1 MKDIK
6 EQYMEKAQVPAKAS
20 SETYRLKLPV
30 CGVFYG
36 AGEMGTR
43 IPLSGKGLI
52 RYQTQIQEFLHD
64 MGGSIGQSPA
74 DNSKLLEGG
83 LPPEVRKK
91 IEWTDFFVSTEGNT
105 LYGWIGIRTKIR
117 LSEGEKQE
125 LSTFVERKFLEGWG
139 EQFSDSRIAVGGGS
153 LRFWLKPPK
162 QYIFTIQM
170 KYKITQL
177 SHPQYPWLHRIQALK
192 TINERVGAGELG
204 GFVQSEKNLSQE
216 GACWIYDDAIGCG
229 EALVKQD
236 TELHDGAVAAGF
248 SIITGDACMYG
259 RAWAKGNCWIQS
271 GEVKDDAVAA
281 GEAVIKKDGKGSP
294 LIAGN
299 SRIYGTVCGRYLIRD
314 TIFPGETYQ
323 NPTEDILI
331 MEDGKRSVQIQEQK
345 LQPPEHVQKAGQTK
359 GGMER

>member
-1 MKDIK
+1 MKDIIEQDMEK
-6 EQYMEKAQVPAKAS
+6 EQVAAKAS
-20 SETYRLKLPV
+20 PETYRLKFPV

-52 RYQTQIQEFLHD
+52 RYQTQIQEFLHG
-64 MGGSIGQSPA
+64 MGGAVGKNPI
-74 DNSKLLEGG
+74 DNSKLLEGD
-83 LPPEVRKK
+83 LLLEVREK
-91 IEWTDFFVSTEGNT
+91 IECTDFFVSPEGNT
-105 LYGWIGIRTKIR
+105 LYGWIEIQTKAC
-117 LSEGEKQE
+117 LSEREKQE
-125 LSTFVERKFLEGWG
+125 LSTFVERRFLEGWG
-139 EQFSDSRIAVGGGS
+139 EQFSDSRLAVSGGS

-162 QYIFTIQM
+162 DYLFTIQK

-177 SHPQYPWLHRIQALK
+177 SHSQYPWLHRIQALK

-204 GFVQSEKNLSQE
+204 GFVQSEQNLSQE
-216 GACWIYDDAIGCG
+216 GACWIYDDAICCG

-236 TELHDGAVAAGF
+236 AELHDGAVATGF

-271 GEVKDDAVAA
+271 GEVKDDAVVA

-331 MEDGKRSVQIQEQK
+331 LENGKRSVQMQEQR
-345 LQPPEHVQKAGQTK
+345 LQPPEHVQKAEQTK
-359 GGMER
+359 DGMER

>member
-1 MKDIK
+1 MKDITEQDMEK
-6 EQYMEKAQVPAKAS
+6 EQVAVKAS
-20 SETYRLKLPV
+20 PETYLLKLPV

-52 RYQTQIQEFLHD
+52 RYQTQIQEFLQD
-64 MGGSIGQSPA
+64 MGRSVDGRTI
-74 DNSKLLEGG
+74 DNGRLLEGD
-83 LPPEVRKK
+83 LALEVREK
-91 IEWTDFFVSTEGNT
+91 IEWTELSASTEGNT
-105 LYGWIGIRTKIR
+105 LYGWIGIQTKIR

-125 LSTFVERKFLEGWG
+125 LSTFVGRRFMEGWG
-139 EQFSDSRIAVGGGS
+139 EQFSDSRLAVSGGS

-162 QYIFTIQM
+162 QYLFTIQK

-192 TINERVGAGELG
+192 TINERVEAGELG
-204 GFVQSEKNLSQE
+204 GFVQSEQNLSQE
-216 GACWIYDDAIGCG
+216 GTCWIYDDAICCG

-236 TELHDGAVAAGF
+236 AELHDGAVAAGF

-271 GEVKDDAVAA
+271 GEVKDDAVVA

-299 SRIYGTVCGRYLIRD
+299 SRIYGTVYGRYIIKD
-314 TIFPGETYQ
+314 IIFPGETYQ
-323 NPTEDILI
+323 NPTEDILSL
-331 MEDGKRSVQIQEQK
+331 ENGKRSVLMQEQK
-345 LQPPEHVQKAGQTK
+345 FQPPEHVQKAEKTK
-359 GGMER
+359 DGMER

>member
-1 MKDIK
+1 MEQDMEK
-6 EQYMEKAQVPAKAS
+6 EQVAAKAS
-20 SETYRLKLPV
+20 PETYRLKLPV

-52 RYQTQIQEFLHD
+52 RYQTQIQEFLHGIGRAV
-64 MGGSIGQSPA
+64 GGSPT
-74 DNSKLLEGG
+74 DNSKLLEGD
-83 LPPEVRKK
+83 LPQEVREK
-91 IEWTDFFVSTEGNT
+91 IECTDFFVSPEGNT
-105 LYGWIGIRTKIR
+105 LYGWIVIQTKAC

-125 LSTFVERKFLEGWG
+125 LSTFVERRFMEGWG
-139 EQFSDSRIAVGGGS
+139 EQFSDSRLAVSGGS

-162 QYIFTIQM
+162 QYIFTIQK

-204 GFVQSEKNLSQE
+204 GFVQSEQNLSQE
-216 GACWIYDDAIGCG
+216 GECWIYDDAICCG
-229 EALVKQD
+229 EAVVKQD
-236 TELHDGAVAAGF
+236 AELYDGAVAAGF
-248 SIITGDACMYG
+248 SIITGDACMYD

-271 GEVKDDAVAA
+271 GEVKDDAVVA
-281 GEAVIKKDGKGSP
+281 GEAVIKKAGKGSP

-299 SRIYGTVCGRYLIRD
+299 SRIYGTICGRYFIKD
-314 TIFPGETYQ
+314 TAIFPGETYQ

-345 LQPPEHVQKAGQTK
+345 LQPPEHVQKAEQTK

>member
-1 MKDIK
+1 MEQDMEK
-6 EQYMEKAQVPAKAS
+6 EQTSAKAS
-20 SETYRLKLPV
+20 PETYRLKLPV
-30 CGVFYG
+30 YGVFYG
-36 AGEMGTR
+36 AREMGTR
-43 IPLSGKGLI
+43 IPLSGRGLI
-52 RYQTQIQEFLHD
+52 RYQTQIQEFLQD
-64 MGGSIGQSPA
+64 MGRSVDGRTI
-74 DNSKLLEGG
+74 DNGRLLEGD
-83 LPPEVRKK
+83 LALEVREK
-91 IEWTDFFVSTEGNT
+91 IEWTELSASTEGNT
-105 LYGWIGIRTKIR
+105 LYGWIGIQTKIR

-125 LSTFVERKFLEGWG
+125 LSTFVERRFMEGWG
-139 EQFSDSRIAVGGGS
+139 EQFSDGRIAVSGGS

-162 QYIFTIQM
+162 QYLFTIQK
-170 KYKITQL
+170 KYKLTQL

-204 GFVQSEKNLSQE
+204 GFVQSEQNLSQE
-216 GACWIYDDAIGCG
+216 GTCWIYDDAICCG

-236 TELHDGAVAAGF
+236 AELHDGAVAAGF

-271 GEVKDDAVAA
+271 GEVKDDAVVA

-323 NPTEDILI
+323 NPMEDILI
-331 MEDGKRSVQIQEQK
+331 MEDGKRSVQMQEQK
-345 LQPPEHVQKAGQTK
+345 LQPPEHVQKAEQTK

>member
-1 MKDIK
+1 MKDITEQDMEK
-6 EQYMEKAQVPAKAS
+6 EQVAVKAS
-20 SETYRLKLPV
+20 PETYRLKLPV

-43 IPLSGKGLI
+43 IPLSGRGLI
-52 RYQTQIQEFLHD
+52 RYQTQIQEFLQG
-64 MGGSIGQSPA
+64 MGGSVGGSPI
-74 DNSKLLEGG
+74 DNSKLLEGE
-83 LPPEVRKK
+83 LPPEVREK
-91 IEWTDFFVSTEGNT
+91 IEWTGFFVSPEGNI
-105 LYGWIGIRTKIR
+105 LYGWIKIQTKMR
-117 LSEGEKQE
+117 LSEGEKQK
-125 LSTFVERKFLEGWG
+125 LSTFVERRFMEGWG
-139 EQFSDSRIAVGGGS
+139 EQFSDSRIAVNGGS

-162 QYIFTIQM
+162 QYLFTIQK

-204 GFVQSEKNLSQE
+204 GFVQSEQNLSQE
-216 GACWIYDDAIGCG
+216 GECWIYDDAICCG
-229 EALVKQD
+229 EAVVKQD
-236 TELHDGAVAAGF
+236 AELHDGAAAAGF
-248 SIITGDACMYG
+248 SIITGDACMYD
-259 RAWAKGNCWIQS
+259 RAWAKGNCWIQN
-271 GEVKDDAVAA
+271 GEVKDDAVVA
-281 GEAVIKKDGKGSP
+281 GEAVIKKEGKGSP

-345 LQPPEHVQKAGQTK
+345 LQPPEHVQKAEQTK